1 MKKENTKS
9 IPIIIVGFS
18 GFSSNTNRT
27 SYGLNS
33 ILVSGNTQSLILEQP
48 YVYTIDTFITP
59 IELVLVLIATFVS
72 AYFASIT
79 ITSKKAI
86 NILRESLK

>member
-27 SYGLNS
+27 SYGLDS
-33 ILVSGNTQSLILEQP
+33 VLVSA
-48 YVYTIDTFITP
+48 DTFRDISEFIDQSIIDKIFVRTKSGFDP
-59 IELVLVLIATFVS
+59 AKKPLIS
-72 AYFASIT
+72 
-79 ITSKKAI
+79 
-86 NILRESLK
+86 